1 MTSISYFFKWNSAS
15 GVQEPRSLLWITIAL
30 IDATQASEK
39 GWSMEFFNSTNWR
52 LCMSMH
58 EKSSISYLAGSQRTS
73 LYRIIGIPWLCPV
86 SQLHWPGPSHKAR
99 QLAWKYSR
107 GASWPNYF
115 LYKSLMSLTSIPIYI
130 YIGHDAL
137 DQHHLHVHRVL
148 FRTYMTTSSISSIIA
163 ITVCILCCTRMITHA
178 WCMTCGVH
186 AVFMFFF
193 IYLRTHAV
201 TSSLSQL
208 QRCETR
214 AKVAAPTGY
223 ALCSRLLGQGPVKP
237 IWKRLILALYINLY
251 IFLHVQMF
259 DIYEFPKSNSFMSLV
274 QWSTLT
280 IQEELVTSVFREN
293 GMYYPVK
300 IETVTSK
307 PLDSL
312 NFPWIPPSSFI
323 RAMGANNDLGHIL
336 GGHTL
341 KEARGMLETFW
352 SRYRAIYPKH
362 GLWSDVDSHKKTLHR
377 CIQKKWT
384 TCDQLSGMHRVG
396 FE

>member
-1 MTSISYFFKWNSAS
+1 MPHKR
-15 GVQEPRSLLWITIAL
+15 VK
-30 IDATQASEK
+30 K

-58 EKSSISYLAGSQRTS
+58 EKSSISYLAGSQRTT

-186 AVFMFFF
+186 AVFMFF
-193 IYLRTHAV
+193 H
-201 TSSLSQL
+201 LSQDKCCDIIAFAAAEMRDAREGCSSNRL
-208 QRCETR
+208 CPG
-214 AKVAAPTGY
+214 ALGSWVKVQWNRSEKG
-223 ALCSRLLGQGPVKP
+223 
-237 IWKRLILALYINLY
+237 W
-251 IFLHVQMF
+251 FLH
-259 DIYEFPKSNSFMSLV
+259 
-274 QWSTLT
+274 
-280 IQEELVTSVFREN
+280 
-293 GMYYPVK
+293 
-300 IETVTSK
+300 
-307 PLDSL
+307 
-312 NFPWIPPSSFI
+312 
-323 RAMGANNDLGHIL
+323 
-336 GGHTL
+336 
-341 KEARGMLETFW
+341 
-352 SRYRAIYPKH
+352 
-362 GLWSDVDSHKKTLHR
+362 
-377 CIQKKWT
+377 
-384 TCDQLSGMHRVG
+384 
-396 FE
+396 

>member
-1 MTSISYFFKWNSAS
+1 M
-15 GVQEPRSLLWITIAL
+15 P
-30 IDATQASEK
+30 DA
-39 GWSMEFFNSTNWR
+39 WHVV
-52 LCMSMH
+52 CM
-58 EKSSISYLAGSQRTS
+58 Q
-73 LYRIIGIPWLCPV
+73 
-86 SQLHWPGPSHKAR
+86 
-99 QLAWKYSR
+99 YSC
-107 GASWPNYF
+107 
-115 LYKSLMSLTSIPIYI
+115 
-130 YIGHDAL
+130 
-137 DQHHLHVHRVL
+137 V
-148 FRTYMTTSSISSIIA
+148 
-163 ITVCILCCTRMITHA
+163 
-178 WCMTCGVH
+178 
-186 AVFMFFF
+186 F
-193 IYLRTHAV
+193 IYLRTNAV

-237 IWKRLILALYINLY
+237 IWKRLILVLYINLY

-312 NFPWIPPSSFI
+312 NFPWIPPSAFI

-377 CIQKKWT
+377 CIPIFVHGDEGVTFKKNGLLVISFQGCIGWGSSKRSPELEENYRAAGQCGIPLNFLRT
-384 TCDQLSGMHRVG
+384 GFQTRILICVCPKDWVFSKLTCTIWL
-396 FE
+396 